1 MFELITPISYWI
13 LTVLWLVI
21 LVLYL
26 GKLRQS
32 MAVGGTVAVLLTIL
46 AIDAF
51 RTVFES
57 AYFGLYFNSLYGLLP
72 KGIHAVLS
80 QPALVSI
87 PKLINVGAGLLVLFL
102 LVRRWVPREIRERAD
117 WIHNVEEAKRVAEE
131 KQASLTAI
139 FDGIPD
145 GIVFTDPDRHIISC
159 NHGMEKMFGYSTD
172 DLIGKTAAILYESE
186 EEFKRLGRIRFNQ
199 SAEEQTAPYQVT
211 YKRKNGQLFAG
222 ESLGAII
229 KGADGKVQGYIGVIR
244 DITDRKLIEEALQ
257 KSETRFRTLYH
268 QSPLGVSLEDYS
280 TMKPLIDHLASEGV
294 KDFRAHFNTHGDDL
308 TKAIN
313 AIRRL
318 EVNDT
323 QLALYRTSNFEEYV
337 EFDGEQMADN
347 LDWRAY
353 YLDEISA
360 FAEGKLTFIK
370 EVEDCRADGSRFE
383 LNCVSRIIK
392 GRENDWSEIITTHE
406 DISERKQVEK
416 KLQVALIDAERANQ
430 AKSEF
435 LATMSHEFRTPLNA
449 ILGFSE
455 MLRLQYF
462 GPLGADNYQGYAEDI
477 HTSGEHMLDLVNDML
492 DIAAIEAGKRPMIN
506 EDVDVG
512 KILSDCCRNFEPAA
526 NINGIVLSLDVPD
539 DSPSIYTDKRSI
551 TQIVLNLLSNAV
563 KFTGPGGII
572 TVSAMPAEKE
582 LTIKVRDTGIGI
594 PADKL
599 STITDPFTQTHSN
612 PHITQIGTGLGLS
625 IVKSLVEINDGKLT
639 IESEIDKGTTVTVK
653 FPYHQ

>member
-21 LVLYL
+21 LLLYL

-57 AYFGLYFNSLYGLLP
+57 AYFGLYFNSLYGILP
-72 KGIHAVLS
+72 KGIYDVLS
-80 QPALVSI
+80 RPALVSI
-87 PKLINVGAGLLVLFL
+87 PKLINVGAGLIVLFL
-102 LVRRWVPREIRERAD
+102 LIRRWVPREIRERAD
-117 WIHNVEEAKRVAEE
+117 WIHSVEEAKRIAEE
-131 KQASLTAI
+131 NQASLTAI

-159 NHGMEKMFGYSTD
+159 NHGMEKIFGYTTD
-172 DLIGKTAAILYESE
+172 DLIGKTTAILYESE
-186 EEFKRLGRIRFNQ
+186 EEFERLGRIRFNQ
-199 SAEEQTAPYQVT
+199 SAEEQTAPYQVI
-211 YKRKNGQLFAG
+211 YKRKNGQIFTG
-222 ESLGAII
+222 ESLGALI
-229 KGADGKVQGYIGVIR
+229 KGVDGKVRGYIGVIR
-244 DITDRKLIEEALQ
+244 DITDRKLIEEDLQ
-257 KSETRFRTLYH
+257 KSEIRFRTLYH

-280 TMKPLIDHLASEGV
+280 AVKELIDRLTIEGV
-294 KDFRAHFNTHGDDL
+294 KDFRDHFNTHEDDL
-308 TKAIN
+308 RKAITT
-313 AIRRL
+313 IRRL

-323 QLALYRTSNFEEYV
+323 QLALYKASNFEEYIK
-337 EFDGEQMADN
+337 FDNEQLSNNAE
-347 LDWRAY
+347 WHAY
-353 YLDEISA
+353 YIDEISA
-360 FAEGKLTFIK
+360 FAEGNMTFIK

-383 LNCVSRIIK
+383 LNCVSRIVK
-392 GRENDWSEIITTHE
+392 GREHDWSEIITIHE
-406 DISERKQVEK
+406 DISERKQAEK
-416 KLQVALIDAERANQ
+416 KLQVALVDAERANQ

-455 MLRLQYF
+455 MLRSQYF

-477 HTSGEHMLDLVNDML
+477 HSSGEHMLDLVNDML

-506 EDVDVG
+506 EDVDVA
-512 KILSDCCRNFEPAA
+512 KVLADCCRNFEPAA
-526 NINGIVLSLDVPD
+526 NKNGIELSLDVLDP
-539 DSPSIYTDKRSI
+539 SPTIYADKRSI

-563 KFTGPGGII
+563 KFTGHGGII
-572 TVSAMPAEKE
+572 TVSAMAAKNE
-582 LTIKVRDTGIGI
+582 LTIKVRDTGVGI

-625 IVKSLVEINDGKLT
+625 IVKSLVEINGGKLT
-639 IESEIDKGTTVTVK
+639 IESEVDKGTTATVT

>member
-21 LVLYL
+21 LLLYL

-57 AYFGLYFNSLYGLLP
+57 AYFGLYFNSLYGILP
-72 KGIHAVLS
+72 KGIYDVLS
-80 QPALVSI
+80 RPALVSI
-87 PKLINVGAGLLVLFL
+87 PKLINVGAGLIVLFL
-102 LVRRWVPREIRERAD
+102 LIRRWVPREIRERAD
-117 WIHNVEEAKRVAEE
+117 WIHSVEEAKRIAEE
-131 KQASLTAI
+131 NQASLTAI

-159 NHGMEKMFGYSTD
+159 NHGMEKIFGYTTD
-172 DLIGKTAAILYESE
+172 DLIGKTTAILYESE
-186 EEFKRLGRIRFNQ
+186 EEFERLGRIRFNQ
-199 SAEEQTAPYQVT
+199 SAEEQTAPYQVI
-211 YKRKNGQLFAG
+211 YKRKNGQIFTG
-222 ESLGAII
+222 ESLGALI
-229 KGADGKVQGYIGVIR
+229 KGVDGKVRGYIGVIR
-244 DITDRKLIEEALQ
+244 DITDRKLIEEDLQ
-257 KSETRFRTLYH
+257 KSEIRFRTLYH

-280 TMKPLIDHLASEGV
+280 AVKELIDRLTIEGV
-294 KDFRAHFNTHGDDL
+294 KDFRDHFNTHEDDL
-308 TKAIN
+308 RKAIT

-323 QLALYRTSNFEEYV
+323 QLALYKASNFEEYIK
-337 EFDGEQMADN
+337 FDNEQLSNNAE
-347 LDWRAY
+347 WHAY
-353 YLDEISA
+353 YIDEISA
-360 FAEGKLTFIK
+360 FAEGNMTFIK

-383 LNCVSRIIK
+383 LNCVSRIVK
-392 GRENDWSEIITTHE
+392 GREHDWSEIITIHE
-406 DISERKQVEK
+406 DISERKQAEK
-416 KLQVALIDAERANQ
+416 KLQVALVDAERANQ

-455 MLRLQYF
+455 MLRSQYF

-477 HTSGEHMLDLVNDML
+477 HSSGEHMLDLVNDML
-492 DIAAIEAGKRPMIN
+492 DIAAIEVGKRPMIN
-506 EDVDVG
+506 EDVDVA
-512 KILSDCCRNFEPAA
+512 KVLADCCRNFEPAA
-526 NINGIVLSLDVPD
+526 NKNGIELSLDVLDP
-539 DSPSIYTDKRSI
+539 SPTIYADKRSI

-563 KFTGPGGII
+563 KFTGHGGII
-572 TVSAMPAEKE
+572 TVSAMAAKNE
-582 LTIKVRDTGIGI
+582 LTIKVRDTGVGI

-625 IVKSLVEINDGKLT
+625 IVKSLVEINGGKLT
-639 IESEIDKGTTVTVK
+639 IESEVDKGTTATVT